1 MGFFMDKHIEIFRE
15 EAGELLT
22 ELESS
27 LLELEERPEDPEQI
41 GRVFRAMHTIKGS
54 GAMAGFDDIAAFTHD
69 METVFDQVRE
79 EKTPV
84 TRELINLAL
93 SAGDQI
99 KAMLEASAGGEPA
112 DALKTENITRAFRN
126 MLTDIKTDIKEDK
139 EQKEPQNTD
148 IQTSDT
154 EFAHVTYRIR
164 FRPKTDVFSNATN
177 PLLLLNELRLLGE
190 CAVVG
195 HTDSIPPLKAV
206 NSEACYLYW
215 DIILATDKGIDDV
228 NGVFIFVEDDCELRI
243 DVIDE
248 GGSDDEADYKPIG
261 EILLE
266 RGDVSSEDLKGALE
280 TQKRIGEILIEKD
293 VIAQE
298 AVYSALLEQQH
309 VKKMRKKRQKA
320 ADVSSIR
327 VSSEKLDK
335 LVNLVG
341 ELVTIKARLTQM
353 ATVFQDGF
361 DLVSM
366 SEELRESA
374 FFQNK
379 FDLPGIAEEVDRITG
394 ELRNNTMSIRMLPIG
409 TTFNKFKR
417 MVRDLSGELG
427 KEVVMT
433 TEGGKTELDKTVI
446 EQLGDPL
453 VHIIRN
459 AIDHG
464 IETPEKRK
472 VAGKPVQGVIRLSAE
487 HSGANVLIRISDDG
501 AGLDYK
507 AIHAKAVEK
516 KLVSSDAE
524 LSEKEICSLIFS
536 PGFSTARK
544 VSGISGRGV
553 GMDVV
558 KSSIEAL
565 RGSIEIT
572 SKKEVGTITTL
583 KLPLTLAII
592 DGLLVSTGEGYFV
605 FPLSAVEECV
615 EQARKDAATARGTN
629 IISFRGKTLSYLS
642 LRELF
647 NIEGD
652 HPELEQV
659 VITGANTRKVGFG
672 VDRIIGQH
680 QTVIKALGRVYKD
693 IEGVSGATIL
703 GDGTVALILDVNRLV
718 QSAEYQGK
726 AA

>member
-1 MGFFMDKHIEIFRE
+1 MDRHIEIFRE

-27 LLELEERPEDPEQI
+27 LLELEERPDDPEQI
-41 GRVFRAMHTIKGS
+41 GCVFRVMHTIKGS

-79 EKTPV
+79 GKTPV
-84 TRELINLAL
+84 TRELVNLSL

-99 KAMLEASAGGEPA
+99 KAMIEASAGGEPA
-112 DALKTENITRAFRN
+112 DPLNTEKIIRAFRD
-126 MLTDIKTDIKEDK
+126 MLTGGKKDK
-139 EQKEPQNTD
+139 EQKEPQHD
-148 IQTSDT
+148 AVQTPDT
-154 EFAHVTYRIR
+154 ESTYVTYRIR
-164 FRPKTDVFSNATN
+164 FRPKTDAFSNATN
-177 PLLLLNELRLLGE
+177 PLLLLNELRLLGD
-190 CAVVG
+190 CAVAG
-195 HTDSIPPLKAV
+195 HTDSIPPLKAF

-215 DIILATDKGIDDV
+215 DIILATDKEIDDV
-228 NGVFIFVEDDCELRI
+228 KGVFIFVEDDCELRV

-248 GGSDDEADYKPIG
+248 GSTDDEDYKPIG

-266 RGDVSSEDLKGALE
+266 RGDVSSEDLKRALE
-280 TQKRIGEILIEKD
+280 IQKRVGEILVEKD
-293 VIAQE
+293 VIAQG

-309 VKKMRKKRQKA
+309 VKKTRKKRQKA
-320 ADVSSIR
+320 EEVSSIR

-341 ELVTIKARLTQM
+341 ELVTIQARLTQM
-353 ATVFQDGF
+353 AAIFQDELDF
-361 DLVSM
+361 VAM
-366 SEELRESA
+366 SEELSDSA

-379 FDLPGIAEEVDRITG
+379 FDLAGIAEEVDRITG
-394 ELRNNTMSIRMLPIG
+394 ELRNSTMSIRMLPIG

-464 IETPEKRK
+464 IEMPEKRK
-472 VAGKPVQGVIRLSAE
+472 AAEKPVQGVIRVSAE
-487 HSGANVLIRISDDG
+487 HSGASVLIRISDDG

-507 AIHAKAVEK
+507 AIFAKAVEK
-516 KLVSSDAE
+516 KLVSPDAE
-524 LSEKEICSLIFS
+524 LSEKEIFSLIFS
-536 PGFSTARK
+536 PGFSTAKK

-558 KSSIEAL
+558 KSRIEAL

-572 SKKEVGTITTL
+572 SKKGLGTTTTL

-615 EQARKDAATARGTN
+615 EQGRKDAATARGSN
-629 IISFRGKTLSYLS
+629 IISFRGKTVSYLS

-647 NIEGD
+647 NIEGE
-652 HPELEQV
+652 HPDLEQV
-659 VITGANTRKVGFG
+659 VIAGANSQKVGFG
-672 VDRIIGQH
+672 VDRVIGQH
-680 QTVIKALGRVYKD
+680 QTVIKALGRVYRN

-703 GDGTVALILDVNRLV
+703 GDGTVALILDVNKLV
-718 QSAEYQGK
+718 QSAEYEGR